1 METQWEEEL
10 VHSDDT
16 WESQSEKKKV
26 QRAAQK
32 AVKMVDKMGASS
44 ASRMA
49 VLWGCPEVDETVAT
63 KVVSKVERKD
73 ALKAAVKELSL
84 VALRVASRVASM
96 VD

>member
-1 METQWEEEL
+1 M
-10 VHSDDT
+10 
-16 WESQSEKKKV
+16 

-49 VLWGCPEVDETVAT
+49 ASWGCPAVDETVAT

-73 ALKAAVKELSL
+73 AL
-84 VALRVASRVASM
+84 
-96 VD
+96 